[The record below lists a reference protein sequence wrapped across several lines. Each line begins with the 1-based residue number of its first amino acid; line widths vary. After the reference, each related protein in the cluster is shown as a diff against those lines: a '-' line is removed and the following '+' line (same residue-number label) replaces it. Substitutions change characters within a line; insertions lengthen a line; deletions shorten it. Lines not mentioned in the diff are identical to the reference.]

1 MLARYNPFNELFRD
15 DFWNVGLRAFAN
27 DAEWRSFTPAVDV
40 LDGEKAYVLKV
51 EVPGLKPEDIDIA
64 LENNVL
70 TLKGERKLE
79 QESERQGYRRVERR
93 YGSFARAFVLPEGTR
108 GDGIEATV
116 KDGVLSVTIPK
127 AEAPS
132 PRKIAVKT
140 GDLIDKAKQLF
151 TKPKADEAPATPAN
165 PS

>member
-15 DFWNVGLRAFAN
+15 DFWNVGLRAYAN
-27 DAEWRSFTPAVDV
+27 DAEARSFTPAVDV
-40 LDGEKAYVLKV
+40 LDSEKAYVLKV
-51 EVPGLKPEDIDIA
+51 EVPGLKPEDIELS

-70 TLKGERKLE
+70 TLKGERKFE

-93 YGSFARAFVLPEGTR
+93 YGSFARAFVLPEGAR
-108 GDGIEATV
+108 ADAIEAAV

-127 AEAPS
+127 AEAPV
-132 PRKIAVKT
+132 PRKIAVKS

-151 TKPKADEAPATPAN
+151 SKPKADEAPAAQAN